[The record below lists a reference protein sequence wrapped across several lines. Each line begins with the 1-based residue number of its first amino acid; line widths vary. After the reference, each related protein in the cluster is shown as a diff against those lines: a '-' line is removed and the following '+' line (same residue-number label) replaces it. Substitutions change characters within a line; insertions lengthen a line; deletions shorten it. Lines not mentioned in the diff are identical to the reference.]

1 MIVELPSGGTISAL
15 IRGEGEN
22 TFLLAHGAGTD
33 QHHRSIV
40 GIRDAIA
47 ARGVRVVT
55 FNYPYTE
62 AGKRR
67 PDRAPTLIE
76 CHRVVAE
83 QVAATFGGPVILG
96 GRSMGGRM
104 ATMLVAEG
112 FEARGVVLYAYPLH
126 PAGKPEKLRVAHLGD
141 VGVPMLFFHGWRDAL
156 SRRDLFDRHIRPLP
170 GAAVVDMEGAD
181 HSFRGKNWPE
191 PELYEFLGQRT
202 VDWIKTLV

>member
-1 MIVELPSGGTISAL
+1 MIIEHPSGGTIAHV
-15 IRGEGEN
+15 IRGDGEA
-22 TFLLAHGAGTD
+22 TFVLAHGAGTD

-47 ARGVRVVT
+47 RRGVRVVT

-62 AGKRR
+62 AGRRR
-67 PDRAPTLIE
+67 PDAAPRLIE
-76 CHRVVAE
+76 CHRAVAE
-83 QVAATFGGPVILG
+83 RVTSAFGSLVILG
-96 GRSMGGRM
+96 GRSMGGRI

-126 PAGKPEKLRVAHLGD
+126 PAGKPEKLRTAHLGD

-156 SRRDLFDRHIRPLP
+156 SRQDLFDRHIRSLP

-191 PELYEFLGQRT
+191 PELYEFLGDRT
-202 VDWIKTLV
+202 VDWVKSLD